1 MHVNDAG
8 KGSLSENVCIEKQ
21 DNVVRNPEERNEA
34 NGTGKKL
41 VKLSKDHLYAE
52 LEFIFVFL

>member
-8 KGSLSENVCIEKQ
+8 NGNLSENVCIVEQ
-21 DNVVRNPEERNEA
+21 VNSE
-34 NGTGKKL
+34 G
-41 VKLSKDHLYAE
+41 HLYTE